1 MAITDNISSEYIKS
15 QNALH
20 KRKGKIISV
29 FVENEDDIPFWKN
42 IFNKFKL
49 QTKINPA
56 SKTSLTRGKQEV
68 LKFKDGAGE
77 FLLLC
82 VDSDYDYL
90 SDGATE
96 TSKIIK
102 ENPFIFQTYTYSVEN
117 YKCFS
122 DSLHQIVVSATLNDN
137 PIFDYKA
144 FIEKYSEITYDLFLY
159 SFFYERKYQQE
170 TELHQQEYKVRAQ
183 SLDQKSLGKWQN
195 DNQPK
200 QVFPIV
206 EDFCSCIKILN
217 QVDISDQGKQA
228 LAALEEEVNK
238 KLASLPQIDENS
250 LENLKK
256 ELSKLGLSPKNTYF
270 FIQGHT
276 IYDNV
281 VLMFLKPV
289 YQRLK
294 KEKFEEFKHNART
307 EEEKENKINYY
318 KKAIMADIESILRNH
333 TNYQD
338 CFLMSKIESDIKNY
352 ILLYP
357 IS

>member
-1 MAITDNISSEYIKS
+1 MAITDKISSEYIRS
-15 QNALH
+15 QNALN
-20 KRKGKIISV
+20 KRKGKIIRV

-42 IFNKFKL
+42 IFNKFKI

-56 SKTSLTRGKQEV
+56 ASETSLTRGKQEV

-102 ENPFIFQTYTYSVEN
+102 ENPFIFQTYTYSIEN
-117 YKCFS
+117 YKCFA
-122 DSLHQIVVSATLNDN
+122 DSLHQVVVEATLNDN

-144 FIEKYSEITYDLFLY
+144 FFEKYSELTYELFLY
-159 SFFYERKYQQE
+159 SFFYDRKNQQE
-170 TELHQQEYKVRAQ
+170 VELHQKEYKIKAQ
-183 SLDQKSLGKWQN
+183 SLDEESLKKWQN
-195 DNQPK
+195 DNQPE
-200 QVFPIV
+200 QTFPIK
-206 EDFCSCIKILN
+206 DFCKCIKILN
-217 QVDISDQGKQA
+217 HIDMSDDGKQE
-228 LAALEEEVNK
+228 LAVLTQKVDE
-238 KLASLPQIDENS
+238 KLASLPQIDQNI

-256 ELSKLGLSPKNTYF
+256 ELSELGLSPKNTYL

-276 IYDNV
+276 MYDNV
-281 VLMFLKPV
+281 VLMFLIPI

-307 EEEKENKINYY
+307 EEEKENKINDY
-318 KKAIMADIESILRNH
+318 KKAITADIESILRNH

-338 CFLMSKIESDIKNY
+338 CFLMSKIESDIKDY